1 LHSNNKTPIFTQRK
15 NKMTVEK
22 LIEEHK
28 LAKLETWEQLNELK
42 QFDTSKFS
50 EKEKEEITLS
60 LMEIQ
65 MEYSMRCL
73 FVSELES
80 LL

>member
-1 LHSNNKTPIFTQRK
+1 MHSNDKTPIFTETK

-50 EKEKEEITLS
+50 AKEKEEIILS
-60 LMEIQ
+60 LMELQ

-73 FVSELES
+73 FLSELES

>member
-1 LHSNNKTPIFTQRK
+1 
-15 NKMTVEK
+15 MTVER
-22 LIEEHK
+22 LLEEHK

-50 EKEKEEITLS
+50 AKEKEEITLS
-60 LMEIQ
+60 LMELQ
-65 MEYSMRCL
+65 LEYSLRL
-73 FVSELES
+73 VFVSELES